1 MGMHPIEADNLAP
14 PSRHVAKQQRNIS
27 QGWGVGEPGQGEL
40 LEEEKRSQEAPHHG
54 LQCRAWKHGV
64 RGWDQRE
71 GTGDMSQ
78 VGSSPLVKGS
88 LVSKVNQI
96 SLLEGS
102 GHLEIGVWWP
112 GV

>member
-1 MGMHPIEADNLAP
+1 MNKEKQTR
-14 PSRHVAKQQRNIS
+14 SRK
-27 QGWGVGEPGQGEL
+27 
-40 LEEEKRSQEAPHHG
+40 EAPHHG

-64 RGWDQRE
+64 GGWDQRE
-71 GTGDMSQ
+71 GTGDTSQ

-102 GHLEIGVWWP
+102 GHLEIGVWCP